1 MQAGDWM
8 NYSVNITQAGYYSL
22 DARVAWGGGATGNFH
37 LEVDGLDVTG
47 PIQIPDTNWGL
58 TTVTRSAIQL
68 PAGNHTMRVVADTN
82 GAYSI
87 TGDIDYLRFTFDNS
101 QFVVAGSP
109 TTIPVHID
117 FDQLAGA
124 PIPSGATINN
134 QWLGAVGVKFYSNN
148 PARPLHISQNCGPS
162 CSTTSPPNFMTTKTD
177 DTGVMNAEFT
187 IPVSN
192 LTFYMIGVDA
202 FSFNQFAIVDVYRGG
217 SLFASRPILGNGT
230 YTVGFT
236 FGTLDNITKIV
247 VRNINDPLGI
257 GFDDFFFNVPA
268 DVKITSGRVPGFLNG
283 TTQKA
288 LLGADVSLN
297 ATAIPGLFT
306 GGSYAWTFAG
316 SPTPLT
322 PMNQASATVRW
333 TTPGTYRA
341 TVTYTKGT
349 QTATANLDVEV
360 VIPTLLGFVA
370 TEAGDR
376 LTRDSGCNDRGFGV
390 WYTLGCFERLFPGGP
405 SDGSYRR
412 IEPIQGSTGVLIQ
425 VWSMQNRA
433 VRIVVVSKRSAAEA
447 KESMTNFPELKDLL
461 PLGMTR

>member
-1 MQAGDWM
+1 
-8 NYSVNITQAGYYSL
+8 
-22 DARVAWGGGATGNFH
+22 
-37 LEVDGLDVTG
+37 
-47 PIQIPDTNWGL
+47 
-58 TTVTRSAIQL
+58 
-68 PAGNHTMRVVADTN
+68 
-82 GAYSI
+82 
-87 TGDIDYLRFTFDNS
+87 
-101 QFVVAGSP
+101 
-109 TTIPVHID
+109 
-117 FDQLAGA
+117 
-124 PIPSGATINN
+124 
-134 QWLGAVGVKFYSNN
+134 
-148 PARPLHISQNCGPS
+148 
-162 CSTTSPPNFMTTKTD
+162 
-177 DTGVMNAEFT
+177 
-187 IPVSN
+187 
-192 LTFYMIGVDA
+192 
-202 FSFNQFAIVDVYRGG
+202 
-217 SLFASRPILGNGT
+217 LFASRPILGNGT

-268 DVKITSGRVPGFLNG
+268 DVKITSGRVPGYLNG

-288 LLGADVSLN
+288 LLGADVALN

-370 TEAGDR
+370 TESGDR

-405 SDGSYRR
+405 SDGPLGITWLAIAQIPTVTYLSNPAQSGIKFVQALSTYNKRRNKGNTDCLTARSSEFNVDSGWQLDTTDPYHNTKYFSEGSTLVMDDNDNPFSAIELPVTQEGFYSDDAHYVDDRFEIYVYYFTTNASNPDPAHPTFQRPLALPNSPSNMPIARLSWSWGGLVVFDYYSFPHSLTYTLTSNTVTGSIVATPGTATRSVSTNFKDLRWHPCGTGVTSNPIDTSYRFV
-412 IEPIQGSTGVLIQ
+412 EQL
-425 VWSMQNRA
+425 
-433 VRIVVVSKRSAAEA
+433 
-447 KESMTNFPELKDLL
+447 
-461 PLGMTR
+461 